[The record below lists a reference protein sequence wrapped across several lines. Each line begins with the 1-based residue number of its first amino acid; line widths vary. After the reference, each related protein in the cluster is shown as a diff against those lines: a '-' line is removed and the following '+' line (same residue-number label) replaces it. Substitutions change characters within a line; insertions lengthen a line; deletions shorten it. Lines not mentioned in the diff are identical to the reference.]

1 MADYECN
8 EDKLKILVGT
18 YGAAVTSLYASD
30 PGFRNYGGGVLAT
43 CAKDPANHAVLGS
56 ILQSFISAE
65 YVSDN
70 FHPKILG

>member
-18 YGAAVTSLYASD
+18 YGAA
-30 PGFRNYGGGVLAT
+30 GVLAT